1 VQGSRGERQVGRRER
16 RRNNWTDIDADGQK
30 NWGITTATPP
40 TETHETSQPD
50 KLALFLLGKTDKER
64 G

>member
-1 VQGSRGERQVGRRER
+1 MVRG
-16 RRNNWTDIDADGQK
+16 K
-30 NWGITTATPP
+30 NRWGGIGTGIMTATL

-50 KLALFLLGKTDKER
+50 KLALFLLGKTDKDR